1 MWHNVFLLFSIILN
15 KVLFQNCCRQK
26 NYVGMI
32 IHKIGF
38 CFDSYMPSVI
48 VKSPHHRA
56 QQLFLSEWDLLWY
69 TVKKYQH
76 RESFHDIDDQ
86 GMIID
91 EREKSLTEGQTKNG
105 NPCF

>member
-1 MWHNVFLLFSIILN
+1 
-15 KVLFQNCCRQK
+15 
-26 NYVGMI
+26 MI

-38 CFDSYMPSVI
+38 CFDSYMPSAI

-91 EREKSLTEGQTKNG
+91 ERIKAGRRDKQRTEILVSNIGGNNFAASLRVCPQAQKNTQRHIYL
-105 NPCF
+105 